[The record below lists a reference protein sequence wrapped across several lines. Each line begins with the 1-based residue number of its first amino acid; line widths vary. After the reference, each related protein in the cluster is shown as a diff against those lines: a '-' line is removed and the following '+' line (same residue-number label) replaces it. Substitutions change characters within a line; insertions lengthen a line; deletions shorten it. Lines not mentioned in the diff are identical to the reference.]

1 MWTLIIVHEYVKNGE
16 KRSAQGLSAEMG
28 LSGDAPE
35 LLRKIPI
42 LTPFL
47 WLKNGVSDVRSSRY
61 LSLFYGVC
69 FVLMGLGIDRAHAD
83 RPIVAMGLSAGFLF
97 AGPFLAIG
105 LYELSRQRQA
115 GEKVDFMLSLFSW
128 CRNPA
133 AVGRFALLLSIVMV
147 FWLWLSVTLQDVFT
161 QEPSLRLLGVL
172 FVWAALA
179 LFVFMSSVVAIP
191 MMLDKPVNTRF
202 AIASSVRFCLVNPAS
217 LSLWATIIAVMV
229 AVSLSF
235 GYWPLLVIGPV
246 LGHASWHAYQAG
258 LSVNI
263 AQTNVREV
271 EGGTRSQT

>member
-1 MWTLIIVHEYVKNGE
+1 MLVHEYVKKRE
-16 KRSAQGLSAEMG
+16 SRSAQGLSAVKG
-28 LSGDAPE
+28 SPGDAPE
-35 LLRKIPI
+35 QMRKIPS
-42 LTPFL
+42 LAPFL
-47 WLKNGVSDVRSSRY
+47 WLKKGVSDVRASRY

-105 LYELSRQRQA
+105 LYELSRQHQA

-133 AVGRFALLLSIVMV
+133 SVGRFALLLSIVMV

-161 QEPSLRLLGVL
+161 QGPSFRLFGVL
-172 FVWAALA
+172 IVWAILA
-179 LFVFMSSVVAIP
+179 LIVFMSSVVAIP

-202 AIASSVRFCLVNPAS
+202 GIASSVRCCLANPAS
-217 LSLWATIIAVMV
+217 LSLWAVIIAVLV
-229 AVSLSF
+229 TFSLSL
-235 GYWPLLVIGPV
+235 GYWPLLVTGPV

-263 AQTNVREV
+263 AQNNAGDI
-271 EGGTRSQT
+271 EGGTSDQR